1 MRALPG
7 TSRTPAR
14 ASRTG
19 RTDRTGAW
27 RVAVVAILLALT
39 AAGLRSRGTF
49 SHAPDRVL
57 AGASGTV
64 LAIALAVTEGVAL
77 VAFALVLVMARP
89 RGKPKPDEDEPPRL
103 PFPWWAKTLAVL
115 ASVAVMVAPLAI
127 LLTGRTRP
135 RTAAQAHPGALA
147 SGGAVPPRLP
157 ATAHG
162 SPWPLI
168 AGMLIALALLVA
180 LTAWSRHAR
189 RRPARPPGDQGQGSR
204 LALGESLAAGRAALA
219 GPPGRDPRAAI
230 IACYTAMERGFAA
243 AGSVPAAADTPTEVL
258 ARATGAGLVR
268 SGSAVRMAGL
278 FRRARYSS
286 EPMTSADSAAAAAA
300 LDQMQADLGPA
311 HESPA
316 RE

>member
-7 TSRTPAR
+7 TSRTSA
-14 ASRTG
+14 
-19 RTDRTGAW
+19 RTGAW
-27 RVAVVAILLALT
+27 RVAAVAVLLALT

-64 LAIALAVTEGVAL
+64 LATALAATEGVAL
-77 VAFALVLVMARP
+77 VAFVLVLVMARP
-89 RGKPKPDEDEPPRL
+89 HPKPKLDEDEPPRP
-103 PFPWWAKTLAVL
+103 PFAWWPNSLALL
-115 ASVAVMVAPLAI
+115 ASVA
-127 LLTGRTRP
+127 
-135 RTAAQAHPGALA
+135 
-147 SGGAVPPRLP
+147 
-157 ATAHG
+157 
-162 SPWPLI
+162 
-168 AGMLIALALLVA
+168 
-180 LTAWSRHAR
+180 
-189 RRPARPPGDQGQGSR
+189 
-204 LALGESLAAGRAALA
+204 
-219 GPPGRDPRAAI
+219 
-230 IACYTAMERGFAA
+230 
-243 AGSVPAAADTPTEVL
+243 DTPAEVL

-311 HESPA
+311 HESSA

>member
-14 ASRTG
+14 AG
-19 RTDRTGAW
+19 RTDRTAAW
-27 RVAVVAILLALT
+27 RVAAVAVLLALT
-39 AAGLRSRGTF
+39 AAGLRSRGAF

-64 LAIALAVTEGVAL
+64 LATALAATEGVAL
-77 VAFALVLVMARP
+77 VAFALVLMMARP
-89 RGKPKPDEDEPPRL
+89 RRKPKPDEGEPPRP

-115 ASVAVMVAPLAI
+115 ASVAVLVTPFAI
-127 LLTGRTRP
+127 LLTRTTRP
-135 RTAAQAHPGALA
+135 RPAAQAHPGALA
-147 SGGAVPPRLP
+147 SGGARSRLP

-189 RRPARPPGDQGQGSR
+189 RRPARPAGDRDQGSR

-219 GPPGRDPRAAI
+219 GPRDPRAAI
-230 IACYTAMERGFAA
+230 IACYAAMERGFAA
-243 AGSVPAAADTPTEVL
+243 AGSAPAAADTPAEVL

-311 HESPA
+311 HESAA

>member
-14 ASRTG
+14 AA

-49 SHAPDRVL
+49 SHAPDRAL
-57 AGASGTV
+57 AGASGAVVATV
-64 LAIALAVTEGVAL
+64 LAATEGVAL
-77 VAFALVLVMARP
+77 VAFVVVLAVARP
-89 RGKPKPDEDEPPRL
+89 RHGEHKPDEDEPPRL

-115 ASVAVMVAPLAI
+115 ASVAVLVTPFAV
-127 LLTGRTRP
+127 LLTRKARP
-135 RTAAQAHPGALA
+135 ATAVQAHPGVLA
-147 SGGAVPPRLP
+147 GGGAGPPRLP

-168 AGMLIALALLVA
+168 AGMLIALALLIA
-180 LTAWSRHAR
+180 LTAWSRRTR
-189 RRPARPPGDQGQGSR
+189 RRPARPPGDLAR
-204 LALGESLAAGRAALA
+204 LALGESLAAGRAALT

-230 IACYTAMERGFAA
+230 IACYAAMERGFAA
-243 AGSVPAAADTPTEVL
+243 AGSAPAAADTPAEVL
-258 ARATGAGLVR
+258 ARAAGAGLVR
-268 SGSAVRMAGL
+268 SGPAARMAGL

-286 EPMTSADSAAAAAA
+286 EPMTGADSAAAAAA
-300 LDQMQADLGPA
+300 LDQMQAGLGPA
-311 HESPA
+311 GA
-316 RE
+316 AGA

>member
-14 ASRTG
+14 AG
-19 RTDRTGAW
+19 RTDRTAAW
-27 RVAVVAILLALT
+27 RVAAVAVLLALT
-39 AAGLRSRGTF
+39 AAGLRSRGAF

-64 LAIALAVTEGVAL
+64 LATALAATEGVAL
-77 VAFALVLVMARP
+77 VAFALVLMMARP
-89 RGKPKPDEDEPPRL
+89 RRKPKPDEDEPPRP

-115 ASVAVMVAPLAI
+115 ASVAVLVTPFAI
-127 LLTGRTRP
+127 LLTRTTRP
-135 RTAAQAHPGALA
+135 RPAAQAHPGALA
-147 SGGAVPPRLP
+147 SGGAVQSRLP

-189 RRPARPPGDQGQGSR
+189 RRPARPQRDQTR
-204 LALGESLAAGRAALA
+204 LALGESLAAGLAALA
-219 GPPGRDPRAAI
+219 GPRDPRAAI
-230 IACYTAMERGFAA
+230 IACYAAMERGFAA
-243 AGSVPAAADTPTEVL
+243 AGSAPAAADTPAEVL

-300 LDQMQADLGPA
+300 LDQMQADLGLA
-311 HESPA
+311 HESAA

>member
-14 ASRTG
+14 AG
-19 RTDRTGAW
+19 RTDRTAAW
-27 RVAVVAILLALT
+27 RVAAVAVLLALT

-64 LAIALAVTEGVAL
+64 LATALAATEGVAL

-89 RGKPKPDEDEPPRL
+89 RRKPRPDEDEPPRL

-115 ASVAVMVAPLAI
+115 ASVAVLVAPLAI
-127 LLTGRTRP
+127 LLTLRTRP

-147 SGGAVPPRLP
+147 SGGAAPPRLP

-189 RRPARPPGDQGQGSR
+189 RHSARPPGDQAR

-219 GPPGRDPRAAI
+219 GPRDPRAAI
-230 IACYTAMERGFAA
+230 IACYAAMERGFAA
-243 AGSVPAAADTPTEVL
+243 AGSAPAAADTPAEVL

-311 HESPA
+311 HESSA
-316 RE
+316 HE

>member
-14 ASRTG
+14 AG
-19 RTDRTGAW
+19 RTDRTAAW
-27 RVAVVAILLALT
+27 RVAAVAVLLALT

-64 LAIALAVTEGVAL
+64 LATALAVTEGVAL

-89 RGKPKPDEDEPPRL
+89 RRKPRPDEDEPPRL

-115 ASVAVMVAPLAI
+115 ASVAVLIAPLAI
-127 LLTGRTRP
+127 LLTRRTRP

-168 AGMLIALALLVA
+168 AGMLIAMALLVA

-189 RRPARPPGDQGQGSR
+189 RRPARPPGDQAR
-204 LALGESLAAGRAALA
+204 LALGASLAAGRTALA
-219 GPPGRDPRAAI
+219 GARDPRAAI
-230 IACYTAMERGFAA
+230 IACYAAMERGFAA
-243 AGSVPAAADTPTEVL
+243 AGSVPAAADTPAEVL

-268 SGSAVRMAGL
+268 SGSAVLMAGL

-286 EPMTSADSAAAAAA
+286 QPMTSADSAAAAAA

-311 HESPA
+311 HESSA

>member
-14 ASRTG
+14 AG
-19 RTDRTGAW
+19 RTDRTAAW

-127 LLTGRTRP
+127 LLTRGTRP

-157 ATAHG
+157 AMAHG

-189 RRPARPPGDQGQGSR
+189 RRPAWPPGDRAR

-219 GPPGRDPRAAI
+219 GPRDPRAAI
-230 IACYTAMERGFAA
+230 IACYAAMERGFAA
-243 AGSVPAAADTPTEVL
+243 AGSAPAVADTPAEVL

-311 HESPA
+311 HEGTA
-316 RE
+316 HE